1 MGRRP
6 RVSDSSVD
14 FASRHPMS
22 YAANEGIGMTPAH
35 PFDNAI
41 QLDVVDGNVRRG
53 RTHPEW
59 ANMVGPFGGIT
70 AAVLVHAI
78 ETHPDRIGE
87 PLALTVNFAAP
98 IADGDFDIS
107 LRAPRTNRTNQHWIL
122 ELSQGG
128 EIKTTATAVF
138 GIRRDTW
145 ANTETH
151 PPTAPPPE
159 QLIPG
164 GPPDFIVWGPL
175 YDMRF
180 VEGAFPG
187 EDAPPDRSSTST
199 LWTRDSAQRPV
210 DYPALAA
217 LCDVFYPRVFLR
229 RGGFVPSGTISLT
242 SYFHADQGQLDALGG
257 DYVLGTA
264 HANRFSGGYFDQG
277 AQLWTRDGALLA
289 TSHQIVY
296 FKG

>member
-14 FASRHPMS
+14 FASRQPMN
-22 YAANEGIGMTPAH
+22 ANEGIGMIPAH

-41 QLDVVDGNVRRG
+41 HLDVVDGNVRRG
-53 RTHPEW
+53 QTHPEW

-128 EIKTTATAVF
+128 DIKTTATAVF
-138 GIRRDTW
+138 GIRRDNW
-145 ANTETH
+145 ANTEAR

-159 QLIPG
+159 QLSPG
-164 GPPDFIVWGPL
+164 GPPDFIVWGPR

-187 EDAPPDRSSTST
+187 EDAPADRSSKTT

-217 LCDVFYPRVFLR
+217 LCDIFYPRVFLR

-242 SYFHADQGQLDALGG
+242 SYFHADQRQLEALGG

-277 AQLWTRDGALLA
+277 AQLWTRGGALLA